1 MNILVRVGVFSCQIR
16 PIPNL
21 RERGQNEGR
30 TKGERGQSMDKTR
43 AEGKNASGVLE
54 VVCDL
59 AIISNLAVPFP
70 DTSVNH
76 PGQPLVICI
85 RGATG
90 QAGETA
96 WG

>member
-1 MNILVRVGVFSCQIR
+1 
-16 PIPNL
+16 
-21 RERGQNEGR
+21 
-30 TKGERGQSMDKTR
+30 MDKTR

-59 AIISNLAVPFP
+59 AIISNLAIPFP
-70 DTSVNH
+70 GTSVNH
-76 PGQPLVICI
+76 PGRPQVIFI

-96 WG
+96 GG

>member
-1 MNILVRVGVFSCQIR
+1 
-16 PIPNL
+16 
-21 RERGQNEGR
+21 
-30 TKGERGQSMDKTR
+30 MDKTR

-70 DTSVNH
+70 
-76 PGQPLVICI
+76 GQPLVIFI